1 MAFLLLL
8 HEKMRLKR
16 QVNKLTLKQ
25 LRYGNRLDR
34 MTKNISR
41 VQKMYSSKMT
51 QLEKQAQMMQSQASV
66 FFRNQM
72 GLGMD
77 NQAFNPWNMSGGG
90 ITSFVLN
97 QMGDMLAS
105 GQIPKDKDNKFPA
118 MDKVKFQEMLQ
129 DYYTSGLGQ
138 YKDADGNP
146 QEGKYGSNG
155 QFTQDE
161 VTAFKMAMQAAQQNQ
176 SQANMMCQQMSQNYQ
191 NNVSIWLEAAKEQLK
206 IAESVSQS
214 KTEFLSSMSH
224 EIRTPMNGIIGMLT
238 LAHGQLRGHSAEN
251 YIIKAEQLS
260 KYLLSV
266 INDILDMSRI
276 EAGKIELESKPFE
289 LAALAEKLR
298 NMFQKNVEA
307 KGVAFYVEMK
317 DVDVKYIVGDELRI
331 SQILVNFLSNAQ
343 KFTEKGEI
351 RVTFRQLQK
360 ENGKV
365 SLMFRV
371 HDTGKGMDAKFISR
385 IFKPFE
391 QESQDITKQYGGSGL
406 GMSITDRLVH
416 LMGGEI
422 VIDSMLGKG
431 SDFSVYLTLPIAEV
445 SEIET
450 EQEDETGT
458 DFTFNGCHI
467 LMAED
472 NEINAEIAVSILE
485 NEGAK
490 VDVAVNG
497 KDAVEKYAASA
508 PGTYNFILMDI
519 QMPVMNGRDAAKQ
532 IRSMDRKDAGEIPI
546 FALSADERLSAMSG
560 MNGHFTKPIDFEEM
574 RVQIGKILKGR
585 RKY

>member
-1 MAFLLLL
+1 MTGQLVWLGEHRGLFLLLIVEL
-8 HEKMRLKR
+8 FAGVCLLIGFFQLKI
-16 QVNKLTLKQ
+16 KKQ
-25 LRYGNRLDR
+25 NEAAGVFKGGSGSFGVPGNGDPVMILRCKDLYPVYITESFEQQLDV
-34 MTKNISR
+34 TGDDIKTDI
-41 VQKMYSSKMT
+41 
-51 QLEKQAQMMQSQASV
+51 
-66 FFRNQM
+66 
-72 GLGMD
+72 
-77 NQAFNPWNMSGGG
+77 G
-90 ITSFVLN
+90 IFL
-97 QMGDMLAS
+97 
-105 GQIPKDKDNKFPA
+105 
-118 MDKVKFQEMLQ
+118 DKVGSGKDWKLWKKYRSWDGKQPFTSDFYLERMKSWYRLEITRSKDGLYDTFQFRDITE
-129 DYYTSGLGQ
+129 D
-138 YKDADGNP
+138 KK
-146 QEGKYGSNG
+146 E
-155 QFTQDE
+155 
-161 VTAFKMAMQAAQQNQ
+161 
-176 SQANMMCQQMSQNYQ
+176 
-191 NNVSIWLEAAKEQLK
+191 LEAAKEQLK

-546 FALSADERLSAMSG
+546 FALSADAFVEDQRLSAMSG

>member
-1 MAFLLLL
+1 MNNFIQHVTGQLVWLGEHRGLFLLLIVEL
-8 HEKMRLKR
+8 FAGVCLLIGFFQLKI
-16 QVNKLTLKQ
+16 KKQ
-25 LRYGNRLDR
+25 NEAAGVFKGGSGSFGVPGNGDPVMILRCKDLYPVYITESFEQQLDV
-34 MTKNISR
+34 TGDDIKTDI
-41 VQKMYSSKMT
+41 
-51 QLEKQAQMMQSQASV
+51 
-66 FFRNQM
+66 
-72 GLGMD
+72 
-77 NQAFNPWNMSGGG
+77 G
-90 ITSFVLN
+90 IFL
-97 QMGDMLAS
+97 
-105 GQIPKDKDNKFPA
+105 
-118 MDKVKFQEMLQ
+118 DKVGSGKDWKLWKKYRSWDGKQPFTSDFYLERMKSWYRLEITRSKDGLYDTFQFRDITE
-129 DYYTSGLGQ
+129 D
-138 YKDADGNP
+138 KK
-146 QEGKYGSNG
+146 E
-155 QFTQDE
+155 
-161 VTAFKMAMQAAQQNQ
+161 
-176 SQANMMCQQMSQNYQ
+176 
-191 NNVSIWLEAAKEQLK
+191 LEAAKEQLK

-546 FALSADERLSAMSG
+546 FALSADAFVEDQRLSAMSG

-585 RKY
+585 RQY

>member
-1 MAFLLLL
+1 MLLIVELFAGVCLLIGFFQLKIKKQNEAAGVFKGGSGSFGVPGNGDPVMILRCKDLYPVYITESFEQQLDVTGDDIKTDIGIFL
-8 HEKMRLKR
+8 
-16 QVNKLTLKQ
+16 
-25 LRYGNRLDR
+25 
-34 MTKNISR
+34 
-41 VQKMYSSKMT
+41 
-51 QLEKQAQMMQSQASV
+51 
-66 FFRNQM
+66 
-72 GLGMD
+72 
-77 NQAFNPWNMSGGG
+77 
-90 ITSFVLN
+90 
-97 QMGDMLAS
+97 
-105 GQIPKDKDNKFPA
+105 
-118 MDKVKFQEMLQ
+118 DKVGSGKDWKLWKKYRSWDGKQPFTSDFYLERMKSWYRLEITRSKDGLYDTFQFRDITE
-129 DYYTSGLGQ
+129 D
-138 YKDADGNP
+138 KK
-146 QEGKYGSNG
+146 E
-155 QFTQDE
+155 
-161 VTAFKMAMQAAQQNQ
+161 
-176 SQANMMCQQMSQNYQ
+176 
-191 NNVSIWLEAAKEQLK
+191 LEAAKEQLK

-546 FALSADERLSAMSG
+546 FALSADAFVEDQRLSAMSG

>member
-1 MAFLLLL
+1 MNNFIQHVTGQLVWLGEHRGLFLLLIVEL
-8 HEKMRLKR
+8 FAGVCLLIGFFQLKI
-16 QVNKLTLKQ
+16 KKQ
-25 LRYGNRLDR
+25 NEAAGVFKGGSGSFGVPGNGDPVMILRCKDLYPVYITESFEQQLDV
-34 MTKNISR
+34 TGDDIKTDI
-41 VQKMYSSKMT
+41 
-51 QLEKQAQMMQSQASV
+51 
-66 FFRNQM
+66 
-72 GLGMD
+72 
-77 NQAFNPWNMSGGG
+77 G
-90 ITSFVLN
+90 IFL
-97 QMGDMLAS
+97 
-105 GQIPKDKDNKFPA
+105 
-118 MDKVKFQEMLQ
+118 DKVGSGKDWKLWKKYRSWDGKQPFTSDFYLERMKSWYRLEITRSKDGLYDTFQFRDITE
-129 DYYTSGLGQ
+129 D
-138 YKDADGNP
+138 KK
-146 QEGKYGSNG
+146 E
-155 QFTQDE
+155 
-161 VTAFKMAMQAAQQNQ
+161 
-176 SQANMMCQQMSQNYQ
+176 
-191 NNVSIWLEAAKEQLK
+191 LEAAKEQLK

-406 GMSITDRLVH
+406 GMSITDHLVH

-450 EQEDETGT
+450 EQEDETET

-546 FALSADERLSAMSG
+546 FALSADSFVEDQRLSAMSG

>member
-1 MAFLLLL
+1 MNNFIQHVTGQLVWLGEHRGLFLLLIVEL
-8 HEKMRLKR
+8 FAGVCLLIGFFQLKI
-16 QVNKLTLKQ
+16 KKQ
-25 LRYGNRLDR
+25 NEAAGVFKGGSGSFGVPGNGDPVMILRCKDLYPVYITESFEQQLDV
-34 MTKNISR
+34 TGDDIKTDI
-41 VQKMYSSKMT
+41 
-51 QLEKQAQMMQSQASV
+51 
-66 FFRNQM
+66 
-72 GLGMD
+72 
-77 NQAFNPWNMSGGG
+77 G
-90 ITSFVLN
+90 IFL
-97 QMGDMLAS
+97 
-105 GQIPKDKDNKFPA
+105 
-118 MDKVKFQEMLQ
+118 DKVGSGKDWKLWKKYRSWDGKQPFTSDFYLERMKSWYRLEITRSKDGLYDTFQFRDITE
-129 DYYTSGLGQ
+129 D
-138 YKDADGNP
+138 KK
-146 QEGKYGSNG
+146 E
-155 QFTQDE
+155 
-161 VTAFKMAMQAAQQNQ
+161 
-176 SQANMMCQQMSQNYQ
+176 
-191 NNVSIWLEAAKEQLK
+191 LEAAKEQLK

-385 IFKPFE
+385 ILKPFE

-546 FALSADERLSAMSG
+546 FALSADAFVEDQRLSAMSG

>member
-1 MAFLLLL
+1 MNNFIQHVTGQLVWLGEHRGLFLLLIVEL
-8 HEKMRLKR
+8 FAGMCLLIGFFQLKI
-16 QVNKLTLKQ
+16 KKQ
-25 LRYGNRLDR
+25 NEAAGVFKGGSGSFGVPGNGDPVMILRCKDLYPVYITESFEQQLDV
-34 MTKNISR
+34 TGDDIKTDI
-41 VQKMYSSKMT
+41 
-51 QLEKQAQMMQSQASV
+51 
-66 FFRNQM
+66 
-72 GLGMD
+72 
-77 NQAFNPWNMSGGG
+77 G
-90 ITSFVLN
+90 IFL
-97 QMGDMLAS
+97 
-105 GQIPKDKDNKFPA
+105 
-118 MDKVKFQEMLQ
+118 DKVGSGKDWKLWKKYRSWDGKQPFTSDFYLERMKSWYRLEITRSKDGLYDTFQFRDITE
-129 DYYTSGLGQ
+129 D
-138 YKDADGNP
+138 KK
-146 QEGKYGSNG
+146 E
-155 QFTQDE
+155 
-161 VTAFKMAMQAAQQNQ
+161 
-176 SQANMMCQQMSQNYQ
+176 
-191 NNVSIWLEAAKEQLK
+191 LEAAKEQLK

-546 FALSADERLSAMSG
+546 FALSADAFVEDQRLSAMSG

>member
-1 MAFLLLL
+1 MNNFIQHVTGQLVWLGEHRGLFLLLIVEL
-8 HEKMRLKR
+8 FAGVCLLIGFFQLKI
-16 QVNKLTLKQ
+16 KKQ
-25 LRYGNRLDR
+25 NEAAGVFKGGSGSFGVPGNGDPVMILRCKDLYPVYITESFEQQLDV
-34 MTKNISR
+34 TGDDIKTDI
-41 VQKMYSSKMT
+41 
-51 QLEKQAQMMQSQASV
+51 
-66 FFRNQM
+66 
-72 GLGMD
+72 
-77 NQAFNPWNMSGGG
+77 G
-90 ITSFVLN
+90 IFL
-97 QMGDMLAS
+97 
-105 GQIPKDKDNKFPA
+105 
-118 MDKVKFQEMLQ
+118 DKVGSGKDWKLWKKYRSWDGKQPFTSDFYLERMKSWYRLEITRSKDGLYDTFQFRDITE
-129 DYYTSGLGQ
+129 D
-138 YKDADGNP
+138 KK
-146 QEGKYGSNG
+146 E
-155 QFTQDE
+155 
-161 VTAFKMAMQAAQQNQ
+161 
-176 SQANMMCQQMSQNYQ
+176 
-191 NNVSIWLEAAKEQLK
+191 LEAAKEQLK

-406 GMSITDRLVH
+406 GMSITDHLVH

-450 EQEDETGT
+450 EQEDETET

-519 QMPVMNGRDAAKQ
+519 QTAVMRQNRSGVWIEKMLERYLSLLFLQMP
-532 IRSMDRKDAGEIPI
+532 
-546 FALSADERLSAMSG
+546 L
-560 MNGHFTKPIDFEEM
+560 
-574 RVQIGKILKGR
+574 
-585 RKY
+585 

>member
-1 MAFLLLL
+1 MNNFIQHVTGQLVWLGEHRGLFLLLIVEL
-8 HEKMRLKR
+8 FAGVCLLIGFFQLKI
-16 QVNKLTLKQ
+16 KKQ
-25 LRYGNRLDR
+25 NEAAGVFKGGSGSFGVPGNGDPVMILRCKDLYPVYITESFEQQLDV
-34 MTKNISR
+34 TGDDIKTDI
-41 VQKMYSSKMT
+41 
-51 QLEKQAQMMQSQASV
+51 
-66 FFRNQM
+66 
-72 GLGMD
+72 
-77 NQAFNPWNMSGGG
+77 G
-90 ITSFVLN
+90 IFL
-97 QMGDMLAS
+97 
-105 GQIPKDKDNKFPA
+105 
-118 MDKVKFQEMLQ
+118 DKVGSGKDWKLWKKYRSWDGKQPFTSDFYLERMKSWYRLEITRSKDGLYDTFQFRDITE
-129 DYYTSGLGQ
+129 D
-138 YKDADGNP
+138 KK
-146 QEGKYGSNG
+146 E
-155 QFTQDE
+155 
-161 VTAFKMAMQAAQQNQ
+161 
-176 SQANMMCQQMSQNYQ
+176 
-191 NNVSIWLEAAKEQLK
+191 LEAAKEQLK

-317 DVDVKYIVGDELRI
+317 DVHVKYIVGDELRI

-546 FALSADERLSAMSG
+546 FALSADAFVEDQRLSAMSG

>member
-1 MAFLLLL
+1 MNNFIQHVTGQLVWLGEHRGLFLLLIVEL
-8 HEKMRLKR
+8 FAGVCLLIGFFQLKI
-16 QVNKLTLKQ
+16 KKQ
-25 LRYGNRLDR
+25 NEAAGVFKGGSGSFGVPGNGDPVMILRCKDLYPVYITESFEQQLDV
-34 MTKNISR
+34 TGDDIKTDI
-41 VQKMYSSKMT
+41 
-51 QLEKQAQMMQSQASV
+51 
-66 FFRNQM
+66 
-72 GLGMD
+72 
-77 NQAFNPWNMSGGG
+77 G
-90 ITSFVLN
+90 IFL
-97 QMGDMLAS
+97 
-105 GQIPKDKDNKFPA
+105 
-118 MDKVKFQEMLQ
+118 DKVGSGKDWKLWKKYRSWDGKQPFTSDFYLERMKSWYRLEITRSKDGLYDTFQFRDITE
-129 DYYTSGLGQ
+129 D
-138 YKDADGNP
+138 KK
-146 QEGKYGSNG
+146 E
-155 QFTQDE
+155 
-161 VTAFKMAMQAAQQNQ
+161 
-176 SQANMMCQQMSQNYQ
+176 
-191 NNVSIWLEAAKEQLK
+191 LEAAKEQLK

-351 RVTFRQLQK
+351 RVTFRQLQI

-431 SDFSVYLTLPIAEV
+431 SDFSIYLTLPIAEV

-546 FALSADERLSAMSG
+546 FALSADAFVEDQRLSAMSG

>member
-1 MAFLLLL
+1 MNNFIQHVTGQLVWLGEHRGLFLLLIVEL
-8 HEKMRLKR
+8 FAGVCLLIGFFQLKI
-16 QVNKLTLKQ
+16 KKQ
-25 LRYGNRLDR
+25 NEAAGVFKGGSGSFGVPGNGDPVMILRCKDLYPVYITESFEQQLDV
-34 MTKNISR
+34 TGDDIKTDI
-41 VQKMYSSKMT
+41 
-51 QLEKQAQMMQSQASV
+51 
-66 FFRNQM
+66 
-72 GLGMD
+72 
-77 NQAFNPWNMSGGG
+77 G
-90 ITSFVLN
+90 IFL
-97 QMGDMLAS
+97 
-105 GQIPKDKDNKFPA
+105 
-118 MDKVKFQEMLQ
+118 DKVGSGKDWKLWKKYRSWDGKQPFTSDFYLERMKSWYRLEITRSKDGLYDTFQFRDITE
-129 DYYTSGLGQ
+129 D
-138 YKDADGNP
+138 KK
-146 QEGKYGSNG
+146 E
-155 QFTQDE
+155 
-161 VTAFKMAMQAAQQNQ
+161 
-176 SQANMMCQQMSQNYQ
+176 
-191 NNVSIWLEAAKEQLK
+191 LEAAKEQLK

-406 GMSITDRLVH
+406 GMSITDHLVH

-450 EQEDETGT
+450 EQEDETET

-546 FALSADERLSAMSG
+546 FALSADAFVEDQRLSAMS
-560 MNGHFTKPIDFEEM
+560 FERSLYETD
-574 RVQIGKILKGR
+574 
-585 RKY
+585 

>member
-1 MAFLLLL
+1 MNNFIQHVTGQLVWLGEHRGLFLLLIVEL
-8 HEKMRLKR
+8 FAGVCLLIGFFQLKI
-16 QVNKLTLKQ
+16 KKQ
-25 LRYGNRLDR
+25 NEAAGVFKGGSGSFGVPGNGDPVMILRCKDLYPVYITESFEQQLDV
-34 MTKNISR
+34 TGDDIKTDI
-41 VQKMYSSKMT
+41 
-51 QLEKQAQMMQSQASV
+51 
-66 FFRNQM
+66 
-72 GLGMD
+72 
-77 NQAFNPWNMSGGG
+77 G
-90 ITSFVLN
+90 IFL
-97 QMGDMLAS
+97 
-105 GQIPKDKDNKFPA
+105 
-118 MDKVKFQEMLQ
+118 DKVGSGKDWKLWKKYRSWDGKQPFTSDFFLERMKSWYRLEITRSKDGLYDTFQFRDITE
-129 DYYTSGLGQ
+129 D
-138 YKDADGNP
+138 KK
-146 QEGKYGSNG
+146 E
-155 QFTQDE
+155 
-161 VTAFKMAMQAAQQNQ
+161 
-176 SQANMMCQQMSQNYQ
+176 
-191 NNVSIWLEAAKEQLK
+191 LEAAKEQLK

-406 GMSITDRLVH
+406 GMSITDHLVH

-450 EQEDETGT
+450 EQEDETET

-546 FALSADERLSAMSG
+546 FALSADAFVEDQRLSAMSG

>member
-1 MAFLLLL
+1 MNNFIQHVTGQLVWLGEHRGLFLLLIVEL
-8 HEKMRLKR
+8 FAGVCLLIGFFQLKI
-16 QVNKLTLKQ
+16 KKQ
-25 LRYGNRLDR
+25 NEAAGVFKGGSGSFGVPGNGDPVMILRCKDLYPVYITESFEQQLDV
-34 MTKNISR
+34 TGDDIKTDI
-41 VQKMYSSKMT
+41 
-51 QLEKQAQMMQSQASV
+51 
-66 FFRNQM
+66 
-72 GLGMD
+72 
-77 NQAFNPWNMSGGG
+77 G
-90 ITSFVLN
+90 IFL
-97 QMGDMLAS
+97 
-105 GQIPKDKDNKFPA
+105 
-118 MDKVKFQEMLQ
+118 DKVGSGKDWKLWKKYRSWDGKQPFTSDFYLERMKSWYRLEITRSKDGLYDTFQFRDITE
-129 DYYTSGLGQ
+129 D
-138 YKDADGNP
+138 KK
-146 QEGKYGSNG
+146 E
-155 QFTQDE
+155 
-161 VTAFKMAMQAAQQNQ
+161 
-176 SQANMMCQQMSQNYQ
+176 
-191 NNVSIWLEAAKEQLK
+191 LEAAKEQLK

-251 YIIKAEQLS
+251 YIIKTEQLS

-431 SDFSVYLTLPIAEV
+431 SDFSIYLTLPIAEV

-546 FALSADERLSAMSG
+546 FALSADAFVEDQRLSAMSG

>member
-1 MAFLLLL
+1 MNNFIQHVTGQLVWLGEHRGLFLLLIVEL
-8 HEKMRLKR
+8 FAGVCLLIGFFRLKI
-16 QVNKLTLKQ
+16 KKQ
-25 LRYGNRLDR
+25 NEAAGVFKGGFGSFGVPGN
-34 MTKNISR
+34 
-41 VQKMYSSKMT
+41 
-51 QLEKQAQMMQSQASV
+51 
-66 FFRNQM
+66 
-72 GLGMD
+72 
-77 NQAFNPWNMSGGG
+77 
-90 ITSFVLN
+90 
-97 QMGDMLAS
+97 GD
-105 GQIPKDKDNKFPA
+105 PA
-118 MDKVKFQEMLQ
+118 MILRCKDLYPVYITESFEQQLDVTGDDIKTDIGIFLDKVGSGKDWKLWKKYRSWDGKQPFTSDFYLERMKSWYRLEITRSKDGLYDTFQFRDITE
-129 DYYTSGLGQ
+129 D
-138 YKDADGNP
+138 KK
-146 QEGKYGSNG
+146 E
-155 QFTQDE
+155 
-161 VTAFKMAMQAAQQNQ
+161 
-176 SQANMMCQQMSQNYQ
+176 
-191 NNVSIWLEAAKEQLK
+191 LEAAKEQLK

-546 FALSADERLSAMSG
+546 FALSADAFVEDQRLSAMSG

>member
-1 MAFLLLL
+1 MNNFIQHVTGQLVWLGEHRGLFLLLIVEL
-8 HEKMRLKR
+8 FAGVCLLIGFFQLKI
-16 QVNKLTLKQ
+16 KKQ
-25 LRYGNRLDR
+25 NEAAGVFKGGSGSFGVPGNGDPVMILRCKDLYPVYITESFEQQLDV
-34 MTKNISR
+34 TGDDIKTDI
-41 VQKMYSSKMT
+41 
-51 QLEKQAQMMQSQASV
+51 
-66 FFRNQM
+66 
-72 GLGMD
+72 
-77 NQAFNPWNMSGGG
+77 G
-90 ITSFVLN
+90 IFL
-97 QMGDMLAS
+97 
-105 GQIPKDKDNKFPA
+105 
-118 MDKVKFQEMLQ
+118 DKVGSGKDWKLWKKYRSWDGKQPFTSDFYLERMKSWYRLEITRSKDGLYDTFQFRDITE
-129 DYYTSGLGQ
+129 D
-138 YKDADGNP
+138 KK
-146 QEGKYGSNG
+146 E
-155 QFTQDE
+155 
-161 VTAFKMAMQAAQQNQ
+161 
-176 SQANMMCQQMSQNYQ
+176 
-191 NNVSIWLEAAKEQLK
+191 LEAAKEQLK

-450 EQEDETGT
+450 

-546 FALSADERLSAMSG
+546 FALSADAFVEDQRLSAMSG

>member
-1 MAFLLLL
+1 MNNFIQHVTGQLVWLGEHRGLFLLLIVEL
-8 HEKMRLKR
+8 FAGVCLLIGFFQLKIKKQNEAAGVFKGGSGSFGVPGNGDPVMILRCKDLYPVYITESFEQQLDVTGDDIQTDIGIFLDQVGSGKDWKLWKKYRSWDGKQPFTSDFYLERMKSWYRLEITR
-16 QVNKLTLKQ
+16 
-25 LRYGNRLDR
+25 
-34 MTKNISR
+34 
-41 VQKMYSSKMT
+41 SKDGLYDT
-51 QLEKQAQMMQSQASV
+51 FQ
-66 FFRNQM
+66 FR
-72 GLGMD
+72 D
-77 NQAFNPWNMSGGG
+77 
-90 ITSFVLN
+90 ITE
-97 QMGDMLAS
+97 
-105 GQIPKDKDNKFPA
+105 DKK
-118 MDKVKFQEMLQ
+118 E
-129 DYYTSGLGQ
+129 
-138 YKDADGNP
+138 
-146 QEGKYGSNG
+146 
-155 QFTQDE
+155 
-161 VTAFKMAMQAAQQNQ
+161 
-176 SQANMMCQQMSQNYQ
+176 
-191 NNVSIWLEAAKEQLK
+191 LEAAKEQLK

-546 FALSADERLSAMSG
+546 FALSADAFVEDQRLSAMSG

>member
-1 MAFLLLL
+1 MNNFIQHVTGQLVWLGEHRGLFLLLIVEL
-8 HEKMRLKR
+8 FAGVCLLIGFFQLKI
-16 QVNKLTLKQ
+16 KKQ
-25 LRYGNRLDR
+25 NEAAGVFKGGSGSFGVPGNGDPVMILRCKDLYPVYITESFEQQLDV
-34 MTKNISR
+34 TGDDIKTDI
-41 VQKMYSSKMT
+41 
-51 QLEKQAQMMQSQASV
+51 
-66 FFRNQM
+66 
-72 GLGMD
+72 
-77 NQAFNPWNMSGGG
+77 G
-90 ITSFVLN
+90 IFL
-97 QMGDMLAS
+97 
-105 GQIPKDKDNKFPA
+105 
-118 MDKVKFQEMLQ
+118 DKVGSGKDWKLWKKYRSWDGKQPFTSDFYLERMKSWYRLEITRSRDGLYDTFQFRDITE
-129 DYYTSGLGQ
+129 D
-138 YKDADGNP
+138 KK
-146 QEGKYGSNG
+146 E
-155 QFTQDE
+155 
-161 VTAFKMAMQAAQQNQ
+161 
-176 SQANMMCQQMSQNYQ
+176 
-191 NNVSIWLEAAKEQLK
+191 LEAAKEQLK

-450 EQEDETGT
+450 EQEDQTGT

-546 FALSADERLSAMSG
+546 FALSADAFVEDQRLSAMSG

>member
-1 MAFLLLL
+1 MNNFIQHVTGQLVWLGEHRGLFLLLIVEL
-8 HEKMRLKR
+8 FAGVCLLIGFFQLKI
-16 QVNKLTLKQ
+16 KKQ
-25 LRYGNRLDR
+25 NEAAGVFKGGSGSFGVPGNGDPVMILRCKDLYPVYITESFEQQLDV
-34 MTKNISR
+34 TGDDIKTDI
-41 VQKMYSSKMT
+41 
-51 QLEKQAQMMQSQASV
+51 
-66 FFRNQM
+66 
-72 GLGMD
+72 
-77 NQAFNPWNMSGGG
+77 G
-90 ITSFVLN
+90 IFL
-97 QMGDMLAS
+97 
-105 GQIPKDKDNKFPA
+105 
-118 MDKVKFQEMLQ
+118 DKVGSGKDWKLWKKYRSWDGKQPFTSDFYLERMKSWYRLEITRSKDGLYDTFQFRDITE
-129 DYYTSGLGQ
+129 D
-138 YKDADGNP
+138 KK
-146 QEGKYGSNG
+146 E
-155 QFTQDE
+155 
-161 VTAFKMAMQAAQQNQ
+161 
-176 SQANMMCQQMSQNYQ
+176 
-191 NNVSIWLEAAKEQLK
+191 LEAAKEQLK

-450 EQEDETGT
+450 EQEDETET

-546 FALSADERLSAMSG
+546 FALSADAFVEDQRLSAMSG

>member
-1 MAFLLLL
+1 MNNFIQHVTGQLVWLGEHRGLFLLLIVEL
-8 HEKMRLKR
+8 FAGVCLLIGFFQLKI
-16 QVNKLTLKQ
+16 KKQ
-25 LRYGNRLDR
+25 NEAAGVFKGGSGSFGVPGNGDPVMILRCKDLYPVYITESFEQQLDV
-34 MTKNISR
+34 TGDDIKTDI
-41 VQKMYSSKMT
+41 
-51 QLEKQAQMMQSQASV
+51 
-66 FFRNQM
+66 
-72 GLGMD
+72 
-77 NQAFNPWNMSGGG
+77 G
-90 ITSFVLN
+90 IFL
-97 QMGDMLAS
+97 
-105 GQIPKDKDNKFPA
+105 
-118 MDKVKFQEMLQ
+118 DKVGSGKDWKLWKKYRSWDGKQPFTSDFYLERMKSWYRLEITRSKDGLYDTFQFRDITE
-129 DYYTSGLGQ
+129 D
-138 YKDADGNP
+138 KK
-146 QEGKYGSNG
+146 E
-155 QFTQDE
+155 
-161 VTAFKMAMQAAQQNQ
+161 
-176 SQANMMCQQMSQNYQ
+176 
-191 NNVSIWLEAAKEQLK
+191 LEAAKEQLK

-406 GMSITDRLVH
+406 GMSITDHLVH

-450 EQEDETGT
+450 EQEDETET
-458 DFTFNGCHI
+458 DFTFNRCHI

-546 FALSADERLSAMSG
+546 FALSADAFVEDQRLSAMSG

>member
-1 MAFLLLL
+1 MNNFIQHVTGQLVWLGEHRGLFLLLIVEL
-8 HEKMRLKR
+8 FAGVCLLIGFFQLKI
-16 QVNKLTLKQ
+16 KKQ
-25 LRYGNRLDR
+25 NEAAGVFKGGSGSFGVPGNGDPVMILRCKDLYPVYITESFEQQLDV
-34 MTKNISR
+34 TGDDIKTDI
-41 VQKMYSSKMT
+41 
-51 QLEKQAQMMQSQASV
+51 
-66 FFRNQM
+66 
-72 GLGMD
+72 
-77 NQAFNPWNMSGGG
+77 G
-90 ITSFVLN
+90 IFL
-97 QMGDMLAS
+97 
-105 GQIPKDKDNKFPA
+105 
-118 MDKVKFQEMLQ
+118 DKVGSGKDWKLWKKYRSWDGKQPFTSDFYLERMKSWYRLEITRSKDGLYDTFQFRDITE
-129 DYYTSGLGQ
+129 D
-138 YKDADGNP
+138 KK
-146 QEGKYGSNG
+146 E
-155 QFTQDE
+155 
-161 VTAFKMAMQAAQQNQ
+161 
-176 SQANMMCQQMSQNYQ
+176 
-191 NNVSIWLEAAKEQLK
+191 LEAAKEQLK

-266 INDILDMSRI
+266 INDILDMSCI

-546 FALSADERLSAMSG
+546 FALSADAFVEDQRLSAMSG

-574 RVQIGKILKGR
+574 RVRIGKILKGR

>member
-1 MAFLLLL
+1 MNNFIQHVTGQLVWLGEHRGLFLLLIVEL
-8 HEKMRLKR
+8 FAGVCLLIGFFQLKI
-16 QVNKLTLKQ
+16 KKQ
-25 LRYGNRLDR
+25 NEAAGVFKGGFGSFGVPGN
-34 MTKNISR
+34 
-41 VQKMYSSKMT
+41 
-51 QLEKQAQMMQSQASV
+51 
-66 FFRNQM
+66 
-72 GLGMD
+72 
-77 NQAFNPWNMSGGG
+77 
-90 ITSFVLN
+90 
-97 QMGDMLAS
+97 GD
-105 GQIPKDKDNKFPA
+105 PA
-118 MDKVKFQEMLQ
+118 MILRCKDLYPVYITESFEQQLDVTGDDIKTDIGIFLDKVGSGKDWKLWKKYRSWDGKQPFTSDFYLERMESWYRLEITRSKDGLYDTFQFRDITE
-129 DYYTSGLGQ
+129 D
-138 YKDADGNP
+138 KK
-146 QEGKYGSNG
+146 E
-155 QFTQDE
+155 
-161 VTAFKMAMQAAQQNQ
+161 
-176 SQANMMCQQMSQNYQ
+176 
-191 NNVSIWLEAAKEQLK
+191 LEAAKEQLK

-546 FALSADERLSAMSG
+546 FALSADAFVEDQRLSAMSG

>member
-1 MAFLLLL
+1 MNNFIQHVTGQLVWLGEHRGLFLLLIVEL
-8 HEKMRLKR
+8 FAGVCLLIGFFQLKI
-16 QVNKLTLKQ
+16 KKQ
-25 LRYGNRLDR
+25 NEAAGVFKGGSGSFGVPGNGDPVMILRCKDLYPVYITESFEQQLDV
-34 MTKNISR
+34 TGDDIKTDI
-41 VQKMYSSKMT
+41 
-51 QLEKQAQMMQSQASV
+51 
-66 FFRNQM
+66 
-72 GLGMD
+72 
-77 NQAFNPWNMSGGG
+77 G
-90 ITSFVLN
+90 IFL
-97 QMGDMLAS
+97 
-105 GQIPKDKDNKFPA
+105 
-118 MDKVKFQEMLQ
+118 DKVGSGKDWKLWKKYRSWDGKQPFTSDFYLERMKSWYRLEITRSKDGLYDTFQFRDITE
-129 DYYTSGLGQ
+129 D
-138 YKDADGNP
+138 KK
-146 QEGKYGSNG
+146 E
-155 QFTQDE
+155 
-161 VTAFKMAMQAAQQNQ
+161 
-176 SQANMMCQQMSQNYQ
+176 
-191 NNVSIWLEAAKEQLK
+191 LEAAKEQLK

-431 SDFSVYLTLPIAEV
+431 SDFSIYLTLPIAEV

-546 FALSADERLSAMSG
+546 FALSADVFVEDQRLSAMSG

>member
-1 MAFLLLL
+1 MNNFIQHVTGQLVWLGEHRGLFLLLIVEL
-8 HEKMRLKR
+8 FAGVCLLIGFFKLKI
-16 QVNKLTLKQ
+16 KKQ
-25 LRYGNRLDR
+25 NEAAGVFKGGSGSFGVPGNGDPVMILRCKDLYPVYITESFEQQLDV
-34 MTKNISR
+34 TGDDIKTDI
-41 VQKMYSSKMT
+41 
-51 QLEKQAQMMQSQASV
+51 
-66 FFRNQM
+66 
-72 GLGMD
+72 
-77 NQAFNPWNMSGGG
+77 G
-90 ITSFVLN
+90 IFL
-97 QMGDMLAS
+97 
-105 GQIPKDKDNKFPA
+105 
-118 MDKVKFQEMLQ
+118 DKVGSGKDWKLWKKYRSWDGKQPFTSDFYLERMKSWYRLEITRSK
-129 DYYTSGLGQ
+129 DGLYYTF
-138 YKDADGNP
+138 
-146 QEGKYGSNG
+146 
-155 QFTQDE
+155 QFRDITEDKKE
-161 VTAFKMAMQAAQQNQ
+161 
-176 SQANMMCQQMSQNYQ
+176 
-191 NNVSIWLEAAKEQLK
+191 LEAAKEQLK

-490 VDVAVNG
+490 VDVAGNG

-546 FALSADERLSAMSG
+546 FALSADAFVEDQRLSAMSG

>member
-1 MAFLLLL
+1 MNNFIQHVTGQLVWLGEHRGLFLLLIVEL
-8 HEKMRLKR
+8 FAGVCLLIGFFQLKI
-16 QVNKLTLKQ
+16 KKQ
-25 LRYGNRLDR
+25 NEAAGVFKGGSGSFGVPGNGDPVMILRCKDLYPVYITESFEQQLDV
-34 MTKNISR
+34 TGDDIKTDI
-41 VQKMYSSKMT
+41 
-51 QLEKQAQMMQSQASV
+51 
-66 FFRNQM
+66 
-72 GLGMD
+72 
-77 NQAFNPWNMSGGG
+77 G
-90 ITSFVLN
+90 IFL
-97 QMGDMLAS
+97 
-105 GQIPKDKDNKFPA
+105 
-118 MDKVKFQEMLQ
+118 DKVGSGKDWKLWKKYRSWDGKQPFTSDFYLERMKSWYRLEITRSKDGLYDTFQFRDITE
-129 DYYTSGLGQ
+129 D
-138 YKDADGNP
+138 KK
-146 QEGKYGSNG
+146 E
-155 QFTQDE
+155 
-161 VTAFKMAMQAAQQNQ
+161 
-176 SQANMMCQQMSQNYQ
+176 
-191 NNVSIWLEAAKEQLK
+191 LEAAKEQLK

-251 YIIKAEQLS
+251 YIITAEQLS

-406 GMSITDRLVH
+406 GMSITDHLVH

-450 EQEDETGT
+450 EQEDETET

-546 FALSADERLSAMSG
+546 FALSADAFVEDQRLSAMSG

>member
-1 MAFLLLL
+1 MNNFIQHVTGQLVWLGEHRGLFLLLIVEL
-8 HEKMRLKR
+8 FAGVCLLIGFFQLKI
-16 QVNKLTLKQ
+16 KKQ
-25 LRYGNRLDR
+25 NEAAGVFKGGSGSFGVPGNGDPVMILRCKDLYPVYITESFEQQLDV
-34 MTKNISR
+34 TGDDIKTDI
-41 VQKMYSSKMT
+41 
-51 QLEKQAQMMQSQASV
+51 
-66 FFRNQM
+66 
-72 GLGMD
+72 
-77 NQAFNPWNMSGGG
+77 G
-90 ITSFVLN
+90 IFL
-97 QMGDMLAS
+97 
-105 GQIPKDKDNKFPA
+105 
-118 MDKVKFQEMLQ
+118 DKVGSGKDWKLWKKYRSWDGKQPFTSDFYLERMKSWYRLEITRSKDGLYDTFQFRDITE
-129 DYYTSGLGQ
+129 D
-138 YKDADGNP
+138 KK
-146 QEGKYGSNG
+146 E
-155 QFTQDE
+155 
-161 VTAFKMAMQAAQQNQ
+161 
-176 SQANMMCQQMSQNYQ
+176 
-191 NNVSIWLEAAKEQLK
+191 LEAAKEQLK

-532 IRSMDRKDAGEIPI
+532 IRSMDRKDAREIPI
-546 FALSADERLSAMSG
+546 FALSADAFVEDQRLSAMSG

>member
-1 MAFLLLL
+1 MNNFIQHVTGQLVWLGEHRGLFLLLIVEL
-8 HEKMRLKR
+8 FAGVCLLIGFFQLKI
-16 QVNKLTLKQ
+16 KKQ
-25 LRYGNRLDR
+25 NEAAGVFKGGSGSFGVPGNGDPVMILRCKDLYPVYITESFEQQLDV
-34 MTKNISR
+34 TGDDIKTDI
-41 VQKMYSSKMT
+41 
-51 QLEKQAQMMQSQASV
+51 
-66 FFRNQM
+66 
-72 GLGMD
+72 
-77 NQAFNPWNMSGGG
+77 G
-90 ITSFVLN
+90 IFL
-97 QMGDMLAS
+97 
-105 GQIPKDKDNKFPA
+105 
-118 MDKVKFQEMLQ
+118 DKVGSGKDWKLWKKYRSWDGKQPFTSDFYLERMKSWYRLEITRSKDGLYDTFQFRDITE
-129 DYYTSGLGQ
+129 D
-138 YKDADGNP
+138 KK
-146 QEGKYGSNG
+146 E
-155 QFTQDE
+155 
-161 VTAFKMAMQAAQQNQ
+161 
-176 SQANMMCQQMSQNYQ
+176 
-191 NNVSIWLEAAKEQLK
+191 LEAAKEQLK

-450 EQEDETGT
+450 EQEDETET

-546 FALSADERLSAMSG
+546 FALSADAFVEDQRLSAMSG
-560 MNGHFTKPIDFEEM
+560 MNDHFTKPIDFEEM

>member
-1 MAFLLLL
+1 MNNFIQHVTGQLVWLGEHRGLFLLLIVEL
-8 HEKMRLKR
+8 FAGVCLLIGFFQLKI
-16 QVNKLTLKQ
+16 KKQ
-25 LRYGNRLDR
+25 NEAAGVFKGGSGSFGVPGNGDPVMILRCKDLYPVYITESFEQQLDV
-34 MTKNISR
+34 TGDDIKTDI
-41 VQKMYSSKMT
+41 
-51 QLEKQAQMMQSQASV
+51 
-66 FFRNQM
+66 
-72 GLGMD
+72 
-77 NQAFNPWNMSGGG
+77 G
-90 ITSFVLN
+90 IFL
-97 QMGDMLAS
+97 
-105 GQIPKDKDNKFPA
+105 
-118 MDKVKFQEMLQ
+118 DKVGSGKDWKLWKKYRSWDGKQPFTSDFYLERMKSWYRLEITRSKDGLYDTFQFRDITE
-129 DYYTSGLGQ
+129 D
-138 YKDADGNP
+138 KK
-146 QEGKYGSNG
+146 E
-155 QFTQDE
+155 
-161 VTAFKMAMQAAQQNQ
+161 
-176 SQANMMCQQMSQNYQ
+176 
-191 NNVSIWLEAAKEQLK
+191 LEAAKEQLK

-546 FALSADERLSAMSG
+546 FALSADAFVEDQRLSAMSG

-574 RVQIGKILKGR
+574 RVQIGKTLKGR

>member
-1 MAFLLLL
+1 MNNFIQHVTGQLVWLGEHRGLFLLLIVEL
-8 HEKMRLKR
+8 FAGVCLLIGFFQLKI
-16 QVNKLTLKQ
+16 KKQ
-25 LRYGNRLDR
+25 NEAAGVFKGGSGSFGVPGNGDPVMILRCKDLYPVYITESFEQQLDV
-34 MTKNISR
+34 TGDDIKTDI
-41 VQKMYSSKMT
+41 
-51 QLEKQAQMMQSQASV
+51 
-66 FFRNQM
+66 
-72 GLGMD
+72 
-77 NQAFNPWNMSGGG
+77 G
-90 ITSFVLN
+90 IFL
-97 QMGDMLAS
+97 
-105 GQIPKDKDNKFPA
+105 
-118 MDKVKFQEMLQ
+118 DKVGSGKDWKLWKKYRSWDGKQPFTSDFYLKKMKNLYRLEITRSKDGLYDTFQFRDITE
-129 DYYTSGLGQ
+129 D
-138 YKDADGNP
+138 KK
-146 QEGKYGSNG
+146 E
-155 QFTQDE
+155 
-161 VTAFKMAMQAAQQNQ
+161 
-176 SQANMMCQQMSQNYQ
+176 
-191 NNVSIWLEAAKEQLK
+191 LEAAKEQLK

-431 SDFSVYLTLPIAEV
+431 SDFSIYLTLPIAEV

-546 FALSADERLSAMSG
+546 FALSADAFVEDQRLSAMSG

>member
-1 MAFLLLL
+1 MLYKIIHRKFLQYALMKAFTGQLVWLGEHRGLFLLLIVEL
-8 HEKMRLKR
+8 FAGVCLLIGFFQLKI
-16 QVNKLTLKQ
+16 KKQ
-25 LRYGNRLDR
+25 NEAAGVFKGGSGSFGVPGNGDPVMILRCKDLYPVYITESFEQQLDV
-34 MTKNISR
+34 TGDDIKTDI
-41 VQKMYSSKMT
+41 
-51 QLEKQAQMMQSQASV
+51 
-66 FFRNQM
+66 
-72 GLGMD
+72 
-77 NQAFNPWNMSGGG
+77 G
-90 ITSFVLN
+90 IFL
-97 QMGDMLAS
+97 
-105 GQIPKDKDNKFPA
+105 
-118 MDKVKFQEMLQ
+118 DKVGSGKDWKLWKKYRSWDGKQPFTSDFYLERMKSWYRLEITRSKDGLYDTFQFRDITE
-129 DYYTSGLGQ
+129 D
-138 YKDADGNP
+138 KK
-146 QEGKYGSNG
+146 E
-155 QFTQDE
+155 
-161 VTAFKMAMQAAQQNQ
+161 
-176 SQANMMCQQMSQNYQ
+176 
-191 NNVSIWLEAAKEQLK
+191 LEAAKEQLK

-472 NEINAEIAVSILE
+472 NEINAEIEVSILE

-546 FALSADERLSAMSG
+546 FALSADAFVEDQRLSAMSG

>member
-1 MAFLLLL
+1 MNNFIQHVTGQLVWLGEHRGLFLLLIVEL
-8 HEKMRLKR
+8 FAGVCLLIGFFQLKIKKQNEAAGVFKGGSGSFGVPGNGDPVMILR
-16 QVNKLTLKQ
+16 CKDLYPVYITESFEQQLDVTGDDIKTDIGIFLDKVGSGKDWKLWKKYRSWDGKQ
-25 LRYGNRLDR
+25 PFTSDFYLDR
-34 MTKNISR
+34 MKSWYRLEITR
-41 VQKMYSSKMT
+41 SKDGLYDT
-51 QLEKQAQMMQSQASV
+51 FQ
-66 FFRNQM
+66 FR
-72 GLGMD
+72 D
-77 NQAFNPWNMSGGG
+77 
-90 ITSFVLN
+90 ITE
-97 QMGDMLAS
+97 
-105 GQIPKDKDNKFPA
+105 DKK
-118 MDKVKFQEMLQ
+118 E
-129 DYYTSGLGQ
+129 
-138 YKDADGNP
+138 
-146 QEGKYGSNG
+146 
-155 QFTQDE
+155 
-161 VTAFKMAMQAAQQNQ
+161 
-176 SQANMMCQQMSQNYQ
+176 
-191 NNVSIWLEAAKEQLK
+191 LEAAKEQLK

-546 FALSADERLSAMSG
+546 FALSADAFVEDQRLSAMSG

>member
-1 MAFLLLL
+1 MNNFIQHVTGQLVLGEHRGLFLLLIVEL
-8 HEKMRLKR
+8 FAGVCLLIGFFQLKI
-16 QVNKLTLKQ
+16 KKQ
-25 LRYGNRLDR
+25 NEAAGVFKGGSGSFGVPGNGDPVMILRCKDLYPVYITESFEQQLDV
-34 MTKNISR
+34 TGDDIKTDI
-41 VQKMYSSKMT
+41 
-51 QLEKQAQMMQSQASV
+51 
-66 FFRNQM
+66 
-72 GLGMD
+72 
-77 NQAFNPWNMSGGG
+77 G
-90 ITSFVLN
+90 IFL
-97 QMGDMLAS
+97 
-105 GQIPKDKDNKFPA
+105 
-118 MDKVKFQEMLQ
+118 DKVGSGKDWKLWKKYRSWDGKQPFTSDFYLERMKSWYRLEITRSKDGLYDTFQFRDITE
-129 DYYTSGLGQ
+129 D
-138 YKDADGNP
+138 KK
-146 QEGKYGSNG
+146 E
-155 QFTQDE
+155 
-161 VTAFKMAMQAAQQNQ
+161 
-176 SQANMMCQQMSQNYQ
+176 
-191 NNVSIWLEAAKEQLK
+191 LEAAKEQLK

-546 FALSADERLSAMSG
+546 FALSADAFVEDQRLSAMSG